1 MDGSKWKLKS
11 LILMISIYEVI
22 IFFFSEVS
30 KHTDS
35 EEVSKL
41 SIVRGVT
48 TLIVDCTFT
57 PHGDEA
63 LHRGPMGLHE
73 GRLVGFS
80 VFFHLDTCR
89 KVEVWTP

>member
-1 MDGSKWKLKS
+1 LDGSKWKLKS

-30 KHTDS
+30 MHKDS
-35 EEVSKL
+35 KKL
-41 SIVRGVT
+41 ANYHLYVGSRPRVE
-48 TLIVDCTFT
+48 DCTVT

-63 LHRGPMGLHE
+63 LHREPMGLHE
-73 GRLVGFS
+73 GNLVRFS